1 MEANVIIRRREQL
14 YDEMRHHRL
23 YNVMGLKWAGNV
35 YQLALFDLI
44 KNRRKAV
51 NHSITARSM
60 FVIIKQ
66 NR

>member
-1 MEANVIIRRREQL
+1 
-14 YDEMRHHRL
+14 
-23 YNVMGLKWAGNV
+23 MGLKWAGNV
-35 YQLALFDLI
+35 YQLALFDRI

>member
-1 MEANVIIRRREQL
+1 
-14 YDEMRHHRL
+14 
-23 YNVMGLKWAGNV
+23 MGLKWAGNV
-35 YQLALFDLI
+35 YQLALFDRI

-51 NHSITARSM
+51 NHNITARSM